1 MTIMTSA
8 KTTLQKA
15 WRSWQSAT
23 TPGLVVNEGRVNC
36 PRSELGDVDV
46 DRCYSCLALR
56 TIDMEDDG
64 TEVIRCRPLP
74 PASVLLHTGR

>member
-1 MTIMTSA
+1 MTIMVTA
-8 KTTLQKA
+8 KTTLKKA
-15 WRSWQSAT
+15 WHSWQSAT
-23 TPGLVVNEGRVNC
+23 TPGLVVNGGRVNC

-56 TIDMEDDG
+56 TIDVEDDG

-74 PASVLLHTGR
+74 SASYVLHEGR